1 MQINHFCFKRY
12 CRYCINIYRSYISES
27 SLCQKLP
34 VCISVCGCLYVLY
47 MLAVHSSWV
56 SKITLTRLQ
65 LWLSVCHWCV
75 KSCRCLSVWP
85 IAVLAHTPTRREQ
98 RGHAKSNREA
108 LFLHCAGVWLR
119 LIVFRSVA
127 WNYQKMFYYFLLT
140 DALLSLFT
148 SSPDHRGTC
157 SFSAVQHLNVWMHCF
172 KFWQMLV
179 VTCKALLHF

>member
-1 MQINHFCFKRY
+1 
-12 CRYCINIYRSYISES
+12 
-27 SLCQKLP
+27 
-34 VCISVCGCLYVLY
+34 

-85 IAVLAHTPTRREQ
+85 IAVLAHTPTHREQ

-157 SFSAVQHLNVWMHCF
+157 SFSAVQHLNVWMNCF

>member
-1 MQINHFCFKRY
+1 MPLQINHFCFKRY

-34 VCISVCGCLYVLY
+34 VCISVCVCLYVLY

-85 IAVLAHTPTRREQ
+85 IAVLAYTPTHREQ

-119 LIVFRSVA
+119 LIVFRSVKLSENVLSFSSHRRSSVIVHKLA
-127 WNYQKMFYYFLLT
+127 RPPRHLL
-140 DALLSLFT
+140 LLSRSTFK
-148 SSPDHRGTC
+148 C
-157 SFSAVQHLNVWMHCF
+157 LNE
-172 KFWQMLV
+172 
-179 VTCKALLHF
+179 LL